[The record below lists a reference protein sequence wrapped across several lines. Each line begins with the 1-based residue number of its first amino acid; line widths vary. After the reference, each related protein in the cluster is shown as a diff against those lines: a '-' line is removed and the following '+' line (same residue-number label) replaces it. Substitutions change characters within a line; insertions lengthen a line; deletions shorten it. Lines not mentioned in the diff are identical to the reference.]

1 MSKTDPDRDNTKP
14 GATASPL
21 PLSLD
26 GRPLAVKGLAVLLG
40 SWLVA
45 AAAWVEVPMIPVPMT
60 MQTFAIVTIG
70 ALAGWRL
77 GLATLLAYLAQGVA
91 GLPVFAGGTS
101 GLAVFSGPTAG
112 YLLGFPLAAALCGLL
127 AERGWNGRLP
137 SLFGSLL
144 AGHGLILLLGVTWLA
159 RMIGPVEAMAHGLIP
174 FLAGTVLKSALATAT
189 VTAVL
194 RSRRAA

>member
-1 MSKTDPDRDNTKP
+1 MSQTDPDQEKRAP
-14 GATASPL
+14 EAMPSSL

-26 GRPLAVKGLAVLLG
+26 GRPPVVRVLAVLLG

-60 MQTFAIVTIG
+60 MQSFAIVAIG

-77 GLATLLAYLAQGVA
+77 GLATMLAYLAQGAA

-127 AERGWNGRLP
+127 AERGWNRRLP
-137 SLFGSLL
+137 LLFGSLL
-144 AGHGLILLLGVTWLA
+144 GGHGVILLVGAAWLA
-159 RMIGPVEAMAHGLIP
+159 RMIGPADAVALGLIP